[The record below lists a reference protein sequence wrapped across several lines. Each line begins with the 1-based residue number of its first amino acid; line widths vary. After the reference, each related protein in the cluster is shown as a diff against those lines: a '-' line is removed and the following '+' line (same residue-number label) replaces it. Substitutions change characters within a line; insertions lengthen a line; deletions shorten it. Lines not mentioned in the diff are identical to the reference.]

1 MARLRNESS
10 AQPPATKA
18 PTRRAALREKT
29 NTTHPNIPVYEND
42 GNTEGLVKDAKPK
55 RGRPKKMQQEPEEY
69 VMAGGLGP
77 RSDAPAS
84 DMQTTTD
91 ELAKSDAVPQPPP
104 KANRR
109 PPRTVKKI
117 VQSEEQAKVL
127 EGLKELME
135 ATAREKRAKLA
146 NGVEPATSTSA
157 VPSSDQANSK
167 PKASRKSKEAT
178 ERSEFSLSPSPPPP
192 GKLNSVNGKRASI
205 AQPGSAM
212 KVQNTP
218 TVETSIMALKNFKRR
233 PRQPSMLQMVQQ
245 RTASARPSIT
255 NTSTA
260 MYQTAAEDQ
269 SVFDLDLDTDEEDD
283 FAPEAEG
290 TPLNARKPT
299 RLSSASNTQFASAR
313 SKAAAANTT
322 SIAKKRKSDNIDV
335 SSGSLTG
342 LRSKRQKPAAD
353 SGEDEESIVVAAK
366 PAATRTSSVRAGT
379 PQPLETSDVQVA
391 NSPSSTP
398 PTEPSSTRHST
409 SRVEVE
415 EELLVPSTER
425 EGRDDEDEAEE
436 ELEMAID
443 GLNGTMAEPIS
454 SSPARITNAPPS
466 TDAPP
471 MTQVSPAPAKSK
483 PTRRRREQLVATS
496 TLQSLL
502 PKRRQPLRPR
512 ERRTE
517 YNMESDA
524 DEDSALDA
532 SHLEEDEDELGGSL
546 RRPAKTALPRP
557 SRATGGKGGRPGKA
571 TKTKSDTAKKKAST
585 AAARKATA
593 AAKGKKVPKTYGRA
607 PAASDKENDEDY
619 ESPDEEEESTLP
631 EISIS
636 MDDAVQSRELE
647 DAKKRFAEVDDW
659 DMEFESM
666 SQEFHRS
673 SSQEWR

>member
-18 PTRRAALREKT
+18 PIRRAALREKT
-29 NTTHPNIPVYEND
+29 NTTHSNIPVYEND

-91 ELAKSDAVPQPPP
+91 ELAKSDTVPQPPP

-127 EGLKELME
+127 EGLKERME

-157 VPSSDQANSK
+157 VPSSDQAKSK

-218 TVETSIMALKNFKRR
+218 TVETSMMALKNFKRR

-313 SKAAAANTT
+313 SKAVGPKTISA
-322 SIAKKRKSDNIDV
+322 SRKRKSDDIDV

-342 LRSKRQKPAAD
+342 LRSKRQKPVAD
-353 SGEDEESIVVAAK
+353 SGEDEESIVVASK
-366 PAATRTSSVRAGT
+366 PAAPRTSSVRAGT

-425 EGRDDEDEAEE
+425 EGHNDEDGAED
-436 ELEMAID
+436 ELEIASD
-443 GLNGTMAEPIS
+443 GPNGTMAEPIS
-454 SSPARITNAPPS
+454 SSPARIMNAPPS

-471 MTQVSPAPAKSK
+471 MTQVSPAPPKSK
-483 PTRRRREQLVATS
+483 PTRRRKEQLVATS

-512 ERRTE
+512 ERRAE
-517 YNMESDA
+517 YNMESDT

-546 RRPAKTALPRP
+546 RRPAKAAVPKASKR
-557 SRATGGKGGRPGKA
+557 SGEKRGRPAKA
-571 TKTKSDTAKKKAST
+571 KKSDTARTKASS

-593 AAKGKKVPKTYGRA
+593 STKGKKVLKTYGRA
-607 PAASDKENDEDY
+607 PAASDKENDEVY

-666 SQEFHRS
+666 SQEVHRS

>member
-1 MARLRNESS
+1 MARLRNASS

-18 PTRRAALREKT
+18 PTSRAALREKT
-29 NTTHPNIPVYEND
+29 NTTRPSIPIYEND

-55 RGRPKKMQQEPEEY
+55 RGRPKKTQQEPEEY

-127 EGLKELME
+127 EGLKERME
-135 ATAREKRAKLA
+135 ATAREKRAKQTNSA
-146 NGVEPATSTSA
+146 EPATSTSA
-157 VPSSDQANSK
+157 VPSFDQATSK
-167 PKASRKSKEAT
+167 PKASRKSKEAV

-192 GKLNSVNGKRASI
+192 GKLNSVNAKRASI

-218 TVETSIMALKNFKRR
+218 TVETSMLALKNFKRR

-313 SKAAAANTT
+313 SKAIGAT
-322 SIAKKRKSDNIDV
+322 STLTSKKRKSDNINV

-342 LRSKRQKPAAD
+342 LRSKRQKAASD
-353 SGEDEESIVVAAK
+353 SADEENIVVAAK
-366 PAATRTSSVRAGT
+366 PPAARTSSVRAGT
-379 PQPLETSDVQVA
+379 PQHLETSDVQVA

-398 PTEPSSTRHST
+398 PTEPLSTRHST

-425 EGRDDEDEAEE
+425 EGHNDEGEAEDE
-436 ELEMAID
+436 LEFAT
-443 GLNGTMAEPIS
+443 GGPNGTMAEPIS
-454 SSPARITNAPPS
+454 SSPARMMNPPPS

-471 MTQVSPAPAKSK
+471 MTQVSPAPVKSK
-483 PTRRRREQLVATS
+483 PTRRRKEQLVATS

-517 YNMESDA
+517 YNMESDT
-524 DEDSALDA
+524 DEDSPLDA
-532 SHLEEDEDELGGSL
+532 SHLEQDEDELGGSL
-546 RRPAKTALPRP
+546 RRSAKSALPK
-557 SRATGGKGGRPGKA
+557 SFRATGGKGGQAAKA
-571 TKTKSDTAKKKAST
+571 TKTTTAKKKAS
-585 AAARKATA
+585 TA

-607 PAASDKENDEDY
+607 PPAASDKENDEDY
-619 ESPDEEEESTLP
+619 ESPHEEEESTLP
-631 EISIS
+631 EFSIS
-636 MDDAVQSRELE
+636 MHDAVQSRELE